1 MHVLH
6 ILLCLLFCYLMGSI
20 PFSLIIGKVFFK
32 KDVREYGSKNLGGTN
47 TGRVLGK
54 GAGFTVM
61 VLDQVK
67 AALAILLVT
76 LYSQYL
82 NPELVNLTIYLSAIA
97 IVIGHCYPIFARF
110 KGGKAV
116 ACTFGILFISNI
128 YIYLITL
135 LIYVIILK
143 LTKFVSFSSISVFFV
158 SGLLTIIPFFR
169 ISPFLVNTTFDWGY
183 TILIFA
189 LAIFV
194 VIKHRTNIER
204 LQKGTEN
211 KIKWMG

>member
-1 MHVLH
+1 MH
-6 ILLCLLFCYLMGSI
+6 IFLCLLLSYLMGSI
-20 PFSLIIGKVFFK
+20 PSSLIIGKVFFK

-67 AALAILLVT
+67 AVLALLLVT
-76 LYSQYL
+76 LYMKY
-82 NPELVNLTIYLSAIA
+82 VNNDLTLLTIYLSSIF

-116 ACTFGILFISNI
+116 ACTFGILFITNI

-135 LIYVIILK
+135 LIYGILLK
-143 LTKFVSFSSISVFFV
+143 LTKYVSFGSITVFFI
-158 SGLLTIIPFFR
+158 SGLLSLIPIFK
-169 ISPFLVNTTFDWGY
+169 ISPLLNVTFDFY
-183 TILIFA
+183 YSILIFA
-189 LAIFV
+189 LSVFV
-194 VIKHRTNIER
+194 VIKHRTNIKR
-204 LQKGTEN
+204 LQQGNEN
-211 KIKWMG
+211 KITWMK

>member
-1 MHVLH
+1 MH
-6 ILLCLLFCYLMGSI
+6 ILLCLLFSYLMGSI
-20 PFSLIIGKVFFK
+20 PFSLIIGKLFFK

-54 GAGFTVM
+54 PAGFAVM

-67 AALAILLVT
+67 AALCLLLVT
-76 LYSQYL
+76 IYMKHFDP
-82 NPELVNLTIYLSAIA
+82 NLVNVAIYLSSIFV
-97 IVIGHCYPIFARF
+97 VIGHCYPIFAKF

-116 ACTFGILFISNI
+116 ACTFGILFVTNI

-135 LIYVIILK
+135 LIYGIVLK
-143 LTKFVSFSSISVFFV
+143 CTKYVSFCSIIAFFI
-158 SGLLTIIPFFR
+158 STILSFIPFFR
-169 ISPFLVNTTFDWGY
+169 ISPFLNVEFDIFY
-183 TILIFA
+183 SLLILA

-194 VIKHRTNIER
+194 VVKHRANIKR
-204 LQKGTEN
+204 LQAGTES